1 MPDYDFRVLSP
12 IDFEIFVRDLL
23 QEELGIRL
31 ESFKTG
37 RDKGIDFRYCPSA
50 DNTLIIQCKHYVESS
65 FDVLFSQLRKHEML
79 KVKKL
84 NPSRYI
90 LAVSMGLTPTQ
101 KDNIYAL
108 FDPFIRS
115 TGDIYGREDLNNLLQ
130 KFPKIERH
138 TFKLWLSSMPIF
150 EEILHSKMK
159 NVSRDALEKI
169 RLHAKHYVQN
179 ESFHEAIRI
188 LDKHHF
194 CIIAGIPG
202 IGKTI
207 LAEMLC
213 LYFINQGYEMVKISS
228 DISEAW
234 SLDHAKQKRIYYY
247 DDFLGQTSLTEKLNK
262 NEDQELLDFIFTIR
276 QSKVSKLIL
285 TTREYILNRAR
296 LIYEKIARENF
307 DGETCVIDLSK
318 YTRMNRAK
326 ILFNH
331 IYFSEL
337 PTKYKEALLRTKNYL
352 KIIDH
357 NNYNPR
363 IIDLMTQFPRVT
375 HIAPADYFTFFKSN
389 LENPLE
395 IWKHAFEEQLSN
407 AARDL
412 LLVMVTMPSEVFLED
427 LQEAFQ
433 VFHRQQANEYNF
445 QITPS
450 DFTRALKELD
460 GNFTISERS
469 KEKTIIRFHN
479 PSIRDFLEHYISL
492 NEFVIRDLIKAS
504 IFYDQTATLWEFGEC
519 NVDTSVCRKTIKKY
533 SSEFISA
540 LSKTLNSMTCQI
552 VNYRTAGSSYKDR
565 GYESFESKVILV
577 AHVAVILKDSKMTN
591 LLAEVLQ
598 VVENH
603 ILEGNADKSD
613 LSLLLKELKK
623 LRLISS
629 KNHCRLL
636 ERAKKFLM
644 DDFTWLD
651 DFESFCIFTELF
663 PNMVSGKDKQYVIEE
678 FEDMAYSGLDYS
690 PKGPDDYRNDADQI
704 RTISEK
710 LGIDMSGRVSELEN
724 EADELEQSG
733 KYAADEHDYEYLS
746 SRSDDYCSDQDI
758 ESIFRTL
765 I

>member
-12 IDFEIFVRDLL
+12 IDFEILVRDLL
-23 QEELGIRL
+23 QEEFGIRL
-31 ESFKTG
+31 ESFKIG
-37 RDKGIDFRYCPSA
+37 RDKGIDFRYCPSI
-50 DNTLIIQCKHYVESS
+50 DNTIIIQCKHYVESS
-65 FDVLFSQLRKHEML
+65 FDVLFNQLGKHGLL

-84 NPSRYI
+84 NPDRYI
-90 LAVSMGLTPTQ
+90 LAVAMGLTPIQ
-101 KDNIYAL
+101 KDKIYAL
-108 FDPFIRS
+108 FDPFILS
-115 TGDIYGREDLNNLLQ
+115 TSDIYGREDLNNLLQ

-169 RLHAKHYVQN
+169 RLHAKYYVQN
-179 ESFHEAIRI
+179 ESFQEAIRI

-234 SLDHAKQKRIYYY
+234 SLEHTNQKRIYYY

-262 NEDQELLDFIFTIR
+262 NEDQVLLDFIFNVR

-285 TTREYILNRAR
+285 TTREYILNQAR

-307 DGETCVIDLSK
+307 NGETCVIDLSK
-318 YTRMNRAK
+318 YTRINRAK

-337 PTKYKEALLRTKNYL
+337 PINYKEALLMGKNYL

-357 NNYNPR
+357 NNFNPR
-363 IIDLMTQFPRVT
+363 IIDLMTQFSRVT
-375 HIAPADYFTFFKSN
+375 HITPANYFEAFNDN

-395 IWKHAFEEQLSN
+395 IWKYAFEEQLSN
-407 AARDL
+407 EARDL
-412 LLVMVTMPSEVFLED
+412 LLVMVTMPSEVFIED

-433 VFHRQQANEYNF
+433 VFHQQQAKEYNF
-445 QITPS
+445 RITS
-450 DFTRALKELD
+450 NDFMRALKELD
-460 GNFTISERS
+460 GNFVISERS
-469 KEKTIIRFHN
+469 KERTIIRFHN
-479 PSIRDFLEHYISL
+479 PSVRDFLEHYISL
-492 NEFVIRDLIKAS
+492 NELVIRDLIKAS
-504 IFYDQTATLWEFGEC
+504 IFYDQTEALWKFGES
-519 NVDTSVCRKTIKKY
+519 DLDASICRKTIKKY
-533 SSEFISA
+533 SLEFISA
-540 LSKTLNSMTCQI
+540 LSRTLNSITCQL
-552 VNYRTAGSSYKDR
+552 VNCQSAGSRYKDR
-565 GYESFESKVILV
+565 WHESFESRVILV
-577 AHVAVILKDSKMTN
+577 VRVTVALKDSRMTD
-591 LLAEVLQ
+591 LLAEVLK

-603 ILEGNADKSD
+603 ILEGKTNKSD
-613 LSLLLKELKK
+613 LTLLLKELKK
-623 LRLISS
+623 S
-629 KNHCRLL
+629 KFVSYETHNQML
-636 ERAKKFLM
+636 ESIRELLM
-644 DDFTWLD
+644 DDLSVFD
-651 DFESFCIFTELF
+651 DFESFCTFSELF
-663 PNMVSGKDKQYVIEE
+663 SNMVSKENKQYVIEE
-678 FEDMAYSGLDYS
+678 FKDLAYNGLDYS
-690 PKGPDDYRNDADQI
+690 PKSPDDYRYDADQI

-710 LGIDMSGRVSELEN
+710 LGVDMSARARGLEN

-733 KYAADEHDYEYLS
+733 EYTPDDYYYDSLPSS
-746 SRSDDYCSDQDI
+746 SRDCSDQDI
-758 ESIFRTL
+758 ESIFQTL